1 MANNEEQF
9 LLHRSV
15 LHQSEM
21 RRQTHT
27 TRKCTQKVS
36 GWKIIR
42 HKVDVNHLTL

>member
-1 MANNEEQF
+1 MANNGEQF

-15 LHQSEM
+15 REL
-21 RRQTHT
+21 RRQAHT

-42 HKVDVNHLTL
+42 HKVGVNHLTL

>member
-1 MANNEEQF
+1 MANSGEQF

-15 LHQSEM
+15 RELRHQA
-21 RRQTHT
+21 H